1 MSALEFLSD
10 ICASEALGSGAS
22 VLVLVACYMEEMIP
36 LRAIALASNVAFI
49 AYGIA
54 HGLAPNMAA
63 AHAPAADE
71 WLPTCSG
78 TLPEWRLPGTSFP
91 AANRL
96 PQSNKVASRCFI
108 WSAM

>member
-10 ICASEALGSGAS
+10 ICASEALGYGAS
-22 VLVLVACYMEEMIP
+22 VLVL
-36 LRAIALASNVAFI
+36 AFI

-78 TLPEWRLPGTSFP
+78 TLPECRLPGTSFP

-96 PQSNKVASRCFI
+96 PQSNKLASRCFI
-108 WSAM
+108 